1 MFNDPFFQQF
11 FGDLGGMIPKERMER
26 ALGSGVI
33 ISKDGYI
40 VTNNHVIDGAD
51 KIKVTIPGSNK
62 EYSAT
67 LVGTDS
73 ESDLAVIRITK
84 DNLPTI
90 KFSDS
95 NDISVGDLVFA
106 IGNPFGV
113 GESVTQGIVSAL
125 NKSGIGI
132 NSYENFIQTDASI
145 NPGNSGGALIDSRGG
160 LVGINTAIISKT
172 GGNHGIGFAIRF

>member
-1 MFNDPFFQQF
+1 
-11 FGDLGGMIPKERMER
+11 MIPKERMER

-95 NDISVGDLVFA
+95 NDISVGDLVLRL
-106 IGNPFGV
+106 
-113 GESVTQGIVSAL
+113 VTLLAWAKAL
-125 NKSGIGI
+125 RKALFQRSIKAGLGSTAMRI
-132 NSYENFIQTDASI
+132 SFKQTLPSI
-145 NPGNSGGALIDSRGG
+145 LEIPAAL
-160 LVGINTAIISKT
+160 
-172 GGNHGIGFAIRF
+172 